1 MDPNTSVAVDTSK
14 PSESVVTNSN
24 KRSRVETSSSPEK
37 HLIKLQ
43 KLTGDNCGHCNKKCT
58 SRGKF
63 SEALQCDLCYTWV
76 HAQCEGLSKDHYKV
90 INQICNEVPGIAY
103 LCKVNHCCSRFKQ
116 LLFFV
121 NSTTT
126 TVPVDTEIS
135 DSLNNQEALSNM
147 CNNMKETLQQSIAEI
162 SSKIDRLFS
171 SNSDLRMDINSA
183 SEQIDISTKTSVNSS
198 SAQHFSS
205 TTPNLSILDELADRE
220 RRRKNLIIYN
230 FSENPDLQADRSKFQ
245 ELSAT
250 VFDLNLNM
258 TRVTRLGKRNDE
270 KPRPLLIS
278 LENDNERAKILSQSG
293 KLRRHNLYKN
303 VYIAADKTK
312 YEREKHKKL
321 VDELKVRKS
330 NGEKNLVIRNGN
342 IILLAPR
349 SQVSVGQQSSNS
361 SSNSSSSS

>member
-1 MDPNTSVAVDTSK
+1 M
-14 PSESVVTNSN
+14 
-24 KRSRVETSSSPEK
+24 
-37 HLIKLQ
+37 
-43 KLTGDNCGHCNKKCT
+43 
-58 SRGKF
+58 
-63 SEALQCDLCYTWV
+63 
-76 HAQCEGLSKDHYKV
+76 
-90 INQICNEVPGIAY
+90 
-103 LCKVNHCCSRFKQ
+103 
-116 LLFFV
+116 

-171 SNSDLRMDINSA
+171 SNSDLCMDINSA
-183 SEQIDISTKTSVNSS
+183 SEQIDISAKTSINSS

-205 TTPNLSILDELADRE
+205 ATPSLSILDELADRE

-330 NGEKNLVIRNGN
+330 NGEKNLVIRNGS
-342 IILLAPR
+342 IILLTPR

-361 SSNSSSSS
+361 SSNSFSSS